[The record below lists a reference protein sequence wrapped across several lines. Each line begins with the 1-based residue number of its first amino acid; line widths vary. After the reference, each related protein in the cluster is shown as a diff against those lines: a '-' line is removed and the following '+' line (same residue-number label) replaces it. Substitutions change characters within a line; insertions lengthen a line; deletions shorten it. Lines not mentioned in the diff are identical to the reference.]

1 MTGDANPTA
10 LGTLASVRVGRP
22 RVHARPDWDQVRTHE
37 WVTAFWKDELPA
49 PVRVRALGLEGDE
62 QADRRHHGGPHM
74 AVLMYAEA
82 HYEHWRTL
90 DGLADMGPGGF
101 GENLTLRGADERS
114 LCVGD
119 VLEVGGARLE
129 VSSPRGPCADISRR
143 WNAEWLLKRVVELRR
158 TGWYL
163 RVLREGNVTRGDAV
177 RLVERRH
184 PAWSIDRLTA
194 LRTVTPRAQI
204 ELDEAA
210 SLAAL
215 SPEWRSLYARLPS
228 RD

>member
-1 MTGDANPTA
+1 MTGDATPA
-10 LGTLASVRVGRP
+10 PLGTLASVRTGRP

-37 WVTAFWKDELPA
+37 WRTAFWKDEA
-49 PVRVRALGLEGDE
+49 PGAVRIGALGLEGDE

-90 DGLADMGPGGF
+90 DGLAAMGPGGF
-101 GENLTLRGADERS
+101 GENLTLRGADERGV
-114 LCVGD
+114 CVGD
-119 VLEVGGARLE
+119 VLEVGQAQLQIA
-129 VSSPRGPCADISRR
+129 SPRGPCADISRR

-163 RVLREGNVTRGDAV
+163 RVLRDGEVTRGDAV
-177 RLVERRH
+177 RLVGRPH
-184 PAWSIDRLTA
+184 PAWTVDRLTA
-194 LRTVTPRAQI
+194 LRTVTPRAPSA
-204 ELDEAA
+204 LAEAA

-215 SPEWRSLYARLPS
+215 APAWRELYARLPS